1 MKNPN
6 SILAFVAALVCAAV
20 FTVISGPL
28 SARSPSPPA
37 EERIG
42 IPGPIKFGTQSF
54 ALAWT
59 SHPASD
65 QYKQEYLPAGES
77 VDRYS
82 SMLMIDVTTSATT
95 AKALAGKMIESLKA
109 RKATDP
115 VVNYDVISNPASGE
129 LILDFVL
136 SATGA
141 DGKDIIEWNAYR
153 YSSQGKGVRMVGI
166 SRRAYGD
173 RVDPFL
179 RSELGKLR
187 TRDIATLSALALQP
201 VKVRMP

>member
-1 MKNPN
+1 
-6 SILAFVAALVCAAV
+6 V
-20 FTVISGPL
+20 
-28 SARSPSPPA
+28 
-37 EERIG
+37 
-42 IPGPIKFGTQSF
+42 PGPIRFGTKSF

-59 SHPASD
+59 SRPVPT
-65 QYKQEYLPAGES
+65 QYKQEYLPAGET

-115 VVNYDVISNPASGE
+115 MVNYDVISNPATGE

-141 DGKDIIEWNAYR
+141 DGKDIVEWNAYR

-166 SRRAYGD
+166 SRRAYGAK
-173 RVDPFL
+173 VDPFL
-179 RSELGKLR
+179 RNELGKLR
-187 TRDIATLSALALQP
+187 TRDIATLSALALPP
-201 VKVRMP
+201 VRVRTP

>member
-1 MKNPN
+1 MQNPN
-6 SILAFVAALVCAAV
+6 SVPSLAAALVCGVLFAM
-20 FTVISGPL
+20 ISGPL
-28 SARSPSPPA
+28 SARSPSPPT

-42 IPGPIKFGTQSF
+42 VPGPIKFGAQSF

-59 SHPASD
+59 SHPVPT
-65 QYKQEYLPAGES
+65 QYKQEYLPAGET

-153 YSSQGKGVRMVGI
+153 YSSQ
-166 SRRAYGD
+166 
-173 RVDPFL
+173 
-179 RSELGKLR
+179 
-187 TRDIATLSALALQP
+187 
-201 VKVRMP
+201 